1 MKLTTKTL
9 SSLALLCVLCMLIG
23 AVAWEVLERVS
34 LRLGFDLDLSV
45 GPVGFD
51 LDVVSLHVKVNPG
64 TFLGLVAAVLL
75 FRAL

>member
-1 MKLTTKTL
+1 VKLTGKTL
-9 SSLALLCVLCMLIG
+9 SSLALICVLCMLAG
-23 AVAWEVLERVS
+23 GLAWEVLERVA
-34 LRLGFDLDLSV
+34 LRFGLDVDFSV

-51 LDVVSLHVKVNPG
+51 LSVVALHVTVNPG

>member
-1 MKLTTKTL
+1 MKLTGKTL
-9 SSLALLCVLCMLIG
+9 SSLALICVLCMLAG
-23 AVAWEVLERVS
+23 GLAWEVLERVA
-34 LRLGFDLDLSV
+34 LRFGLDVDFSV

-51 LDVVSLHVKVNPG
+51 LSVVALHVTVNPG

>member
-1 MKLTTKTL
+1 MKLNAKTL
-9 SSLALLCVLCMLIG
+9 SSLALLCMLG
-23 AVAWEVLERVS
+23 MLVGGLAWEVLERVA
-34 LRLGFDLDLSV
+34 LRSGLDVDLSI

-51 LDVVSLHVKVNPG
+51 LSVVALSVTVNPG

>member
-1 MKLTTKTL
+1 MKLTGKTL
-9 SSLALLCVLCMLIG
+9 SSLALICVLCMLAG
-23 AVAWEVLERVS
+23 GLAWEVLERVA
-34 LRLGFDLDLSV
+34 LRFGLDVDLSV

-51 LDVVSLHVKVNPG
+51 LSVVALHVTVNPG

>member
-1 MKLTTKTL
+1 MKLNAKTVT
-9 SSLALLCVLCMLIG
+9 SLVLLCVLGMLVG
-23 AVAWEVLERVS
+23 GLAWEVLERVA
-34 LRLGFDLDLSV
+34 LRLGLDVDLSI

-51 LDVVSLHVKVNPG
+51 LSVVALSVTVNPG